1 MRSASHEDM
10 SMKNAAIVVVYTLLF
25 CVYVHA
31 QARVEEHDS
40 QEIAAIVSA
49 LVGEMVS
56 IPGGSFRMGDLSGE
70 GSDDEKPVR
79 IVTVPAFKLGKYEV
93 TFAQWD
99 ACLADGGCNG
109 YSPHDFGWGRDDRPV
124 IDISWDAVQSF
135 IDWLN
140 TVTGGNYRLP
150 SEAEWEYAARAGS
163 TTEYSWGDDIGNN
176 RANCD
181 GCGSQWDNDRTAP
194 VGSFPANA
202 WGLHD
207 MHGNVAEWV
216 QDCPNDSY
224 EGAPTDGSAWTS
236 GDCDWRVLRGG
247 IWHSKPWTLRSA
259 TRNWKDH
266 WDSYDVLGFRL
277 AQSPPAVPSQTSAT
291 AQPQIRPEALHYAAR
306 YAVRAGDIEML
317 KAAIAAGADVNARD
331 GHGWTALMYA
341 VDNGY
346 VLLVSQLL
354 KAQADVNVR
363 APEGVTAS
371 FMAVAD
377 GRTEIIELLMKAGAD
392 VSIRGLTG
400 TTPGEVEEERAQVEP
415 TVKQLVG
422 EMVPIPAGSFNIWGL
437 RGDDDDKYSV
447 RVSAFELG
455 KHEVTVGQFRAF
467 VVATGYRTDAERNSG
482 GNEGCFISDAIGAS
496 TQNFS
501 WTPGSSWR
509 NPGYAV
515 ADDQPVVCVSWND
528 VQAFII
534 WLNDRTGGNFRLPSE
549 AEWDYVSR
557 VGSKYK
563 YNWEED
569 NKTICYDGEAE
580 EYYSYD
586 ELEFEQ
592 SAPVESSY
600 DNDYVICDVFG
611 DVTEWEQD
619 CWNDNY
625 EGVPKDGSAWTSGDC
640 SLRSVRNGAWISGPL
655 GLRIPDRSW
664 NARLDRDYWRGF
676 RLAQSA
682 PAAPSQASVAAQPQ
696 IRSNALHNAAMAGDI
711 EMLKAAITAGV
722 DVNARDGRSRTALMY
737 VVDNGYVLLVSQL
750 LEAQADVDMRAADG
764 ATALFMAAA
773 NGHTEIIELLMKAG
787 AEVSIR
793 GPKGATPTD
802 VARERY
808 GDANAARATGK
819 PEAVLALLDGKTWME
834 VEQDLEEA
842 RAQVEPRV
850 RQLADEMISI
860 PAGSFDMGD
869 LSHDSSDDECLVYE
883 EPVNQV
889 MNVSLMSASQTT
901 SIPDLEVLFS
911 SYDCYDWPVHRVTVP
926 AFKLGKHEVTVSQ
939 FRAFVVATG
948 YRTDAERNA
957 GGEEGCNI
965 SNADDDWSWTP
976 GSSWFSPG
984 FVVSDDQP
992 VVCVSWNDAQ
1002 AFIDWL
1008 NGKVGGNYR
1017 LPSEAEWEYA
1027 ARSGTTTK
1035 YSWGDDIGQNRAR
1048 CKGCGVV
1055 SHNQRP
1061 APVGSFSANAWG
1073 LHDMH
1078 GNASEWVQDCW
1089 NDNYKGAP
1097 KDGSAWKS
1105 GNCNLRTYRG
1115 GSWDDEYPSY
1125 LRSAYRSW
1133 SARSDRSSNIGFRLA
1148 QDE

>member
-79 IVTVPAFKLGKYEV
+79 TVTVPAFKLGKYEV

-306 YAVRAGDIEML
+306 HAARAGDIEML
-317 KAAIAAGADVNARD
+317 KAAITAGADVNARD

-354 KAQADVNVR
+354 EAQADVNAR
-363 APEGVTAS
+363 ASEGVTAL

-392 VSIRGLTG
+392 VSIRGLRG

-496 TQNFS
+496 TQIFS

-586 ELEFEQ
+586 ELEYEQ
-592 SAPVESSY
+592 SAPVENSY

-611 DVTEWEQD
+611 DVMEWEQD

-640 SLRSVRNGAWISGPL
+640 SLRSVRNGAWSSGPL
-655 GLRIPDRSW
+655 GLRIPERRW

-682 PAAPSQASVAAQPQ
+682 PAAPSQASAAAQPQ
-696 IRSNALHNAAMAGDI
+696 IRSNALHNAATAGDI
-711 EMLKAAITAGV
+711 EMLKAAITAGA
-722 DVNARDGRSRTALMY
+722 DVNARDSRSRTALMY
-737 VVDNGYVLLVSQL
+737 AVDKGYPLLVSQL

-787 AEVSIR
+787 ADVSIR
-793 GPKGATPTD
+793 GPKGATPAD

-808 GDANAARATGK
+808 GDANAARATGE

-842 RAQVEPRV
+842 RAQIEPRV
-850 RQLADEMISI
+850 RQLADEMVSI
-860 PAGSFDMGD
+860 PAGTFRMFRMGD
-869 LSHDSSDDECLVYE
+869 FRSEGSIWE
-883 EPVNQV
+883 
-889 MNVSLMSASQTT
+889 TT
-901 SIPDLEVLFS
+901 IIS
-911 SYDCYDWPVHRVTVP
+911 VTVP
-926 AFKLGKHEVTVSQ
+926 AFKLGKYEVTVGQ
-939 FRAFVVATG
+939 FRSFVVATG

-976 GSSWFSPG
+976 GSSWHSPG

-1027 ARSGTTTK
+1027 ARAGTTTTK
-1035 YSWGDDIGQNRAR
+1035 YNWDDDYIGRNRAN
-1048 CKGCGVV
+1048 CNGCGIVW
-1055 SHNQRP
+1055 HNQQPTR
-1061 APVGSFSANAWG
+1061 VGSFPANAWG

-1078 GNASEWVQDCW
+1078 DGNVWEWLQDCW
-1089 NDNYKGAP
+1089 NDSYQGAP
-1097 KDGSAWKS
+1097 TDGSARMS
-1105 GNCNLRTYRG
+1105 GNCNLRADWG
-1115 GSWDDEYPSY
+1115 GSWIDALGH
-1125 LRSAYRSW
+1125 LRAATYDSAG
-1133 SARSDRSSNIGFRLA
+1133 RSSRNDYVGFRLA
-1148 QDE
+1148 RDE